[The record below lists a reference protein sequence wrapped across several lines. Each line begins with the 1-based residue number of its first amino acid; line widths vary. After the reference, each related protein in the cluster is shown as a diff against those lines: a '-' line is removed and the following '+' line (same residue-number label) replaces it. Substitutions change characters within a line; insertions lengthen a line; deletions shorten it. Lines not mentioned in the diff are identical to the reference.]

1 MDIEKLND
9 RIPDYCD
16 NIEVHTAVLK
26 TVSRLPEDVQE
37 YACGR
42 CVFLALA
49 DYGMV
54 LPGLITYPHSSESVE
69 MIEQAPKGASRL
81 ELADYVETYE
91 RKAKWIILLPR
102 CLAADEAQSII
113 AHEIAHAFLGH
124 DRLSICDF
132 IDVETEAC
140 NLVRSW
146 GFGGL
151 GADVEYCTAPYR

>member
-1 MDIEKLND
+1 MDIEELD
-9 RIPDYCD
+9 RRIPDYCD

-26 TVSRLPEDVQE
+26 TVSRLPADVQE
-37 YACGR
+37 YACER

-49 DYGMV
+49 ENGMV
-54 LPGLITYPHSSESVE
+54 FPGRITYPHWSESVE
-69 MIEQAPKGASRL
+69 MLEQAPKGASKL
-81 ELADYVETYE
+81 ELADYLEAAFD
-91 RKAKWIILLPR
+91 RKAKWIILLPG

-146 GFGGL
+146 GFGGR
-151 GADVEYCTAPYR
+151 GADVEHCTAP

>member
-26 TVSRLPEDVQE
+26 TVSRLPADVQK
-37 YACGR
+37 YACER

-49 DYGMV
+49 ENGMV
-54 LPGLITYPHSSESVE
+54 FPGRITYPHSSESVE
-69 MIEQAPKGASRL
+69 MFEQVPCGASLL

-91 RKAKWIILLPR
+91 RKAKWIILLPG